1 MFSMPWKDM
10 EMLDPDKMK
19 LYYFAEWGK
28 FFPSGQALPIPTS
41 PEAGQNSRQYSRKE
55 AHVY

>member
-1 MFSMPWKDM
+1 
-10 EMLDPDKMK
+10 MLDPDKMK